1 MRLDKFL
8 CEMEIGTRTQVKGY
22 IRQGLVTVNGS
33 PAAGAQQQINENT
46 DAVCFRG
53 QRIVYSRFVY
63 YMLNKPAGVVSAT
76 EDKLSPT
83 VLGLLKAE
91 DRRDDIFPAGRLDKD
106 TEGFLLLTNDGEL
119 AHRLLSPKRHVDKT
133 YLVGIEVPL
142 SPADISAL
150 ESGVDI
156 GDPTPTLPAVVRQAG
171 ERSIFLTLREGR
183 YHQVKRMLFAVGN
196 HVTSLKRVSFGA
208 LTLDGQL
215 APGEYRALTEQ
226 EVHQLYEA

>member
-8 CEMEIGTRTQVKGY
+8 CEMEIGTRTQVKSY

-33 PAAGAQQQINENT
+33 PAAGAQQQINENADT
-46 DAVCFRG
+46 VCFRG

-83 VLGLLKAE
+83 VLGLLTAE

-119 AHRLLSPKRHVDKT
+119 AHRLLSPKLHVDKT

-150 ESGVDI
+150 ENGVDI
-156 GDPTPTLPAVVRQAG
+156 GDPTPTLPAVVRQTG

-208 LTLDGQL
+208 LALDGQL